1 MSNELLK
8 KAPQRAKVNSLL
20 LIGLLV
26 LLGISLSVALVF
38 WLWAGAGTG
47 SSQNQQL
54 LTSSPAA
61 TPAGSLNKSGN
72 STLTQT
78 SEGGQVTL
86 KVTWQGLEAGPV
98 FTVAMDTHSVNL
110 DGYDLRQLAVLKTAS
125 GQEIKP
131 VSWEA
136 PAGGHHRQ
144 GTLRFPAALATADQ
158 PVFGAPTGS
167 FQLVIKGVGDLPERV
182 LAWSW

>member
-8 KAPQRAKVNSLL
+8 KAPHRAKFTNLALV
-20 LIGLLV
+20 GLLV
-26 LLGISLSVALVF
+26 LLGISLVVALVF
-38 WLWAGAGTG
+38 WLGTGAGAG
-47 SSQNQQL
+47 SSQNQNL
-54 LTSSPAA
+54 LANSPAS

-86 KVTWQGLEAGPV
+86 KVTWQNREAGPV

-110 DGYDLRQLAVLKTAS
+110 DGYDLSKLAVLKTAT

-131 VSWEA
+131 LSWEA
-136 PAGGHHRQ
+136 PGGGHHRQ
-144 GTLRFPAALATADQ
+144 GTLRFPATFPDGQ
-158 PVFGAPTGS
+158 PVLSSETAS
-167 FQLVIKGVGDLPERV
+167 FQLVIKGIGDLPERTM
-182 LAWSW
+182 AWNR